1 MIASTK
7 GDNERNLAMLIEFWS
22 EDKDIRYETE
32 AMPGYEMEDWDQLK
46 KEMISKWE
54 RVDPERGNWKY
65 SLTRLFDKT
74 QQEGGVKSLLQY
86 RYFIAEDH
94 IISKYRLKYGYI
106 KNETGYHEDVFDSLS
121 QEVRISVTKEII
133 KYRNMVQKRDGGYS

>member
-1 MIASTK
+1 MIASIEAAS
-7 GDNERNLAMLIEFWS
+7 ERNLAMQIEFWS
-22 EDKDIRYETE
+22 EDKDIRYEIE

-54 RVDPERGNWKY
+54 KVDPGRRNRKY

-74 QQEGGVKSLLQY
+74 QQEEGVKSLLHY

-106 KNETGYHEDVFDSLS
+106 KNENGYH
-121 QEVRISVTKEII
+121 
-133 KYRNMVQKRDGGYS
+133 